1 MTDTQRDENY
11 QLSQQEIEALKM
23 TQDII
28 KRMAENSSKTKTAFV
43 AITGMLSAFIKFD
56 TSLQT
61 IVTLIIY
68 LFITMILWITDAKY
82 LRLERQFREHHRKI
96 VEGTIPTQAC
106 WMMEVTSYPVE
117 SLRKIMFRNFTM
129 FIYFT
134 PTLATIVGASYIIC
148 NRAH

>member
-1 MTDTQRDENY
+1 MTNTTRDENY

-56 TSLQT
+56 TSVQT

-68 LFITMILWITDAKY
+68 LFITTVLWITDSIY
-82 LRLERQFREHHRKI
+82 LRLERQFREHHKKI
-96 VEGTIPTQAC
+96 VEGTISTQAC
-106 WMMEVTSYPVE
+106 WLMQVTSYPVE
-117 SLRKIMFRNFTM
+117 SSWKTMYRNFTLHLYV
-129 FIYFT
+129 I
-134 PTLATIVGASYIIC
+134 PVGATIVGVCYIIC